1 MGWYLEPIAGEIV
14 WCHFPDN
21 VHPKPKAR
29 PALILASKEDD
40 DGEIFV
46 AVAYGTSQKTQ
57 RLYRGEFLIAKAQN
71 PVAYRSAGLSY
82 DTKFNLTNAIEL
94 PFNAQY
100 FSVPPHAPF
109 GQNPKMGTLHP
120 SMVRIAA
127 VAYAAI
133 KD

>member
-1 MGWYLEPIAGEIV
+1 MGWYLEPIAGEII

-46 AVAYGTSQKTQ
+46 TVTYGTSQKTQ

-71 PVAYRSAGLSY
+71 TIAYRSAGLSY